1 MIGHKFVR
9 IFLVITL
16 IVSAHFIKPFSV
28 NNFTNHFIQSSNS
41 FKSMLPASQG
51 AGFDHANMLAITLNQ
66 ILFGGELR
74 NERITTVTSADMV
87 MNKQSEN
94 HSSSDENNPPVKT
107 NRLEIRAKGSIRVES
122 ASLENARVYSASE
135 TFQVEREVDVASIRS
150 KLAVESE
157 VATETAAE
165 ASTTYFNAS
174 SPIVLPVVQKR
185 LACTRLKLRPF
196 TAEPLKMIP
205 SRYHLL
211 NQPGKVDCEN
221 REKKVVKFFTLVYL
235 DKSILSILG
244 CEREETESEAIESQP
259 VHQEPKSSEMQ
270 EGENFDLFI
279 TRPKAESC
287 SIN

>member
-28 NNFTNHFIQSSNS
+28 NNFTNHFIESSNS

-74 NERITTVTSADMV
+74 NERIMTVASADMV

-107 NRLEIRAKGSIRVES
+107 NMVEILAKGSIRVES

-135 TFQVEREVDVASIRS
+135 TFQVERVVDVASIRS
-150 KLAVESE
+150 KPVEPE
-157 VATETAAE
+157 VATETDAE

-174 SPIVLPVVQKR
+174 SPVVLPVVQKR

-259 VHQEPKSSEMQ
+259 VHQESKSSEMQ